1 VDIGLFPIDSIK
13 TRLQSKILSS
23 ELNQNENKIAK
34 NEKKVTNLY
43 KGISSSALGSFPSGA
58 IFFIVY
64 DYFNNSLKKC
74 KFV

>member
-1 VDIGLFPIDSIK
+1 MDIGLFPIDGIK
-13 TRLQSKILSS
+13 TRLQSKTLSS
-23 ELNQNENKIAK
+23 EVNQNQNKMVKNENKI
-34 NEKKVTNLY
+34 TNLY

-64 DYFNNSLKKC
+64 DYFNNTLKKC